1 MIVWFFITVTDGAG
15 VAGHGLNVASEYV
28 PDEYGQGIY
37 YTSVLNLYRMQ
48 ALTYEHKCSLFQCII
63 YDDNAL
69 AAMTTVG
76 NVLVDQSE
84 ADGDLSITQRA
95 VLAGGSALEGAA
107 DFAGDIQPL
116 ADTLTVAG
124 THATAK

>member
-1 MIVWFFITVTDGAG
+1 MVQGSLVMALTWQVNMSPMSTDK
-15 VAGHGLNVASEYV
+15 V
-28 PDEYGQGIY
+28 PHECAHIH
-37 YTSVLNLYRMQ
+37 YRMQ

>member
-1 MIVWFFITVTDGAG
+1 MV
-15 VAGHGLNVASEYV
+15 
-28 PDEYGQGIY
+28 QGSLVMAL
-37 YTSVLNLYRMQ
+37 TWQVNMFLMSMDKVLHVYAHTILHRMQ
-48 ALTYEHKCSLFQCII
+48 AVTYIMFPLSI
-63 YDDNAL
+63 YDNTS

-84 ADGDLSITQRA
+84 ADEDLSVTQRLA
-95 VLAGGSALEGAA
+95 LAGGSALEGAA

-124 THATAK
+124 MCVMLSALEYII

>member
-1 MIVWFFITVTDGAG
+1 MFSRSTY
-15 VAGHGLNVASEYV
+15 NV
-28 PDEYGQGIY
+28 I
-37 YTSVLNLYRMQ
+37 
-48 ALTYEHKCSLFQCII
+48 
-63 YDDNAL
+63 

-84 ADGDLSITQRA
+84 ADEDLSITQRVA
-95 VLAGGSALEGAA
+95 LAGGSALEGAA

-124 THATAK
+124 MDKILCVIEYISAACVLCMYRWCCQGSGRGRQGHELKTESCSCSW